1 MIRDPWLRALSILG
15 CAIAGFYLIS
25 LLWQVLQEFA
35 DIILLFFLA
44 WLVAFVLEPVVGTL
58 VEGRLPRLAAI
69 GLTYLTLLALSSMA
83 VVLLVPALSLQI
95 VEIANNLP
103 NYVEQATNLLNSI
116 QAVGN
121 EWLSSHGSPVLIDIK
136 SALNPQELGRR
147 ADALGP
153 PILSNAIGFATG
165 AATLLAEVL
174 IMLILSFYFMVDG
187 VRLAESMITALP
199 LRAQDDARFLVASI
213 HRAFAGFL
221 RGQMIQAWAGGVGTG
236 LIMSA
241 LHVDYALLSS
251 VVAGLVLLIPFLG
264 PVLAI
269 VLPLTIAL
277 LTRPDVAIFLF
288 IALLALQQVIFNV
301 LAPRILSHQ
310 VGLHPLLVFFAVLTG
325 ARVAGVWGAIFGVPI
340 VAVVVT
346 MISFYRA
353 NQDER
358 AARLLEHLPAEDLV
372 SVDVGASPSTAEPLV
387 STPTSGGL
395 AGKGA

>member
-83 VVLLVPALSLQI
+83 VVLVVPALSLQI

-103 NYVEQATNLLNSI
+103 NYVEQATNLLNGI
-116 QAVGN
+116 QGAGN
-121 EWLSSHGSPVLIDIK
+121 DWLSSHGSPVLIDIK
-136 SALNPQELGRR
+136 SALNPQELSRR

-187 VRLAESMITALP
+187 ARLAESMIIALP

-213 HRAFAGFL
+213 HRAFAGYL
-221 RGQMIQAWAGGVGTG
+221 RGQIIQALLGGLGTG
-236 LIMSA
+236 FIMWA
-241 LHVDYALLSS
+241 LQVDYALLSS
-251 VVAGLVLLIPFLG
+251 VVAGMVLLIPFLG

-277 LTRPDVAIFLF
+277 LTHPEVAIFLF
-288 IALLALQQVIFNV
+288 VALFALQQVIFNV
-301 LAPRILSHQ
+301 LGPRVLSRQ

-340 VAVVVT
+340 VAVVTT

-353 NQDER
+353 NQEER
-358 AARLLEHLPAEDLV
+358 AARLLEHLPAQDLV
-372 SVDVGASPSTAEPLV
+372 SVDVAPPSTGEALV
-387 STPTSGGL
+387 ST
-395 AGKGA
+395 GKGVQSARS